1 MLIIKER
8 ASGPDSE
15 SDTYILC
22 GSICHATYFFK
33 WQSYHYRYELQVIYM
48 GELPCLVLSLR
59 IRYMCFT
66 WESYHET
73 KYEEMQAF
81 YMGFAT
87 MCT

>member
-8 ASGPDSE
+8 ASGPDFE

-22 GSICHATYFFK
+22 GSTCHATYFLNG
-33 WQSYHYRYELQVIYM
+33 RATIIDIELQVIYM

-66 WESYHET
+66 LESYHET
-73 KYEEMQAF
+73 KCEEMQAF

>member
-15 SDTYILC
+15 RDTYILC
-22 GSICHATYFFK
+22 GSICHATYFLNGRATIIDM
-33 WQSYHYRYELQVIYM
+33 SYRL
-48 GELPCLVLSLR
+48 
-59 IRYMCFT
+59 FT